1 MSNKYEWR
9 GLIKDKSGKVLEEVH
24 DVYTLEEWTT
34 FQDYESYA
42 VDLFQLRLF
51 REGAPGRLDMKWDQQ
66 RGFSF
71 ETDIPDDEMIMT
83 LLHKLRPFILNNEST
98 NFGKVSNIIARR
110 TESDQIRRFIKEQK
124 EYYLG
129 KKIQGMVK
137 VLSNEVLLNS
147 EEILQKW
154 LNAHEYHKEKD
165 KQVELECLLTVLPM
179 QGMKAIFIMMLYD
192 KAHAIRGIWAVI
204 RTILGKQDHYK
215 SY

>member
-1 MSNKYEWR
+1 MSNKHEWH

-66 RGFSF
+66 KGLSL

-110 TESDQIRRFIKEQK
+110 TESDQIRRFINEKK

-154 LNAHEYHKEKD
+154 LNAHEYHKNKG
-165 KQVELECLLTVLPM
+165 KQVELASLLTVLPM

-192 KAHAIRGIWAVI
+192 KAHAIRGIGAVI